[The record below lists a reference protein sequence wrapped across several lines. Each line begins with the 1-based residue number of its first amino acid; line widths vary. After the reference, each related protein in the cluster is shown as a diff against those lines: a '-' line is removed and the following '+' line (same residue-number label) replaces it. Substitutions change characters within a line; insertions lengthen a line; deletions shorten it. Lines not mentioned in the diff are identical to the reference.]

1 MINGRR
7 RPVEAVGGSTFACVR
22 VCVCAL
28 RFRVRVCVCVRVA
41 LPRDWA
47 AWVRA
52 RSAPLAAAPC
62 ASSAKWTG
70 AAPRRSTGGGG
81 KAECSRTPLPLALG
95 LGAGRELR
103 VLLSEADVD
112 GIIEQGSLGET
123 IDRVLAFSKQMA
135 ARLAALDVAEAP
147 SWATA
152 RR

>member
-1 MINGRR
+1 
-7 RPVEAVGGSTFACVR
+7 
-22 VCVCAL
+22 
-28 RFRVRVCVCVRVA
+28 
-41 LPRDWA
+41 
-47 AWVRA
+47 
-52 RSAPLAAAPC
+52 
-62 ASSAKWTG
+62 
-70 AAPRRSTGGGG
+70 
-81 KAECSRTPLPLALG
+81 
-95 LGAGRELR
+95 